1 MYRTGD
7 LGIQH
12 DNGEISYIG
21 RKDTQVK
28 FRGYRIEL
36 GEIETAVKN
45 YGLVEDAVVIMKT
58 DKKTNL
64 KTLICF
70 YMSNTEIDIKDI
82 NLFLSKMIPQYMIPQ
97 KYVRLDKFPL
107 KLNGKI
113 DRNSLMNI

>member
-1 MYRTGD
+1 M
-7 LGIQH
+7 
-12 DNGEISYIG
+12 
-21 RKDTQVK
+21 
-28 FRGYRIEL
+28 
-36 GEIETAVKN
+36 
-45 YGLVEDAVVIMKT
+45 
-58 DKKTNL
+58 
-64 KTLICF
+64 F